1 LLAKKFYTPLEYLKR
16 EEAAEFKSEYDQG
29 VIIPM
34 AGASFPHNRIAT
46 NVVVALQVALK
57 RKPCQA
63 FGSDLR
69 VQVREKAFVYP
80 DALVICGEPEFAK
93 GRNDTI
99 TNPTVI
105 VEVLSPS
112 TRAYDR
118 GRKFELYRTLP
129 SLQAY
134 VIVDSEQPYVDYF
147 QKRPDGTW
155 ELTEHRQLSDKL
167 KLSVLHVMIPLA
179 DIYDKAAWAKPSTKH
194 KSKKNGG

>member
-1 LLAKKFYTPLEYLKR
+1 MTLLAKNFYTPLEYLKR
-16 EEAAEFKSEYDQG
+16 EEAATSKSEYDQG
-29 VIIPM
+29 AIVPM
-34 AGASFPHNRIAT
+34 AGASYPHNLIAT
-46 NVVVALQVALK
+46 NAVAALHLALK
-57 RKPCQA
+57 RKPCQV

-69 VQVREKAFVYP
+69 VQVSGKAYTYP

-93 GRNDTI
+93 GRDDTI

-105 VEVLSPS
+105 VEVLSRS

-118 GRKFELYRTLP
+118 GRKFELYRALP

-155 ELTEHRQLSDKL
+155 ELMEHRQLSDKL
-167 KLSVLHVMIPLA
+167 KLQVFNVTISLSE
-179 DIYDKAAWAKPSTKH
+179 IYDKVAWAKPTTAHKPKKH
-194 KSKKNGG
+194 